1 MVGSKI
7 RALRKELGMSSSEL
21 AEAAGLSQSAI
32 SQIERGVV
40 DPSLRTLR
48 AIAETLNTPI
58 FTFFLD
64 TPSKDIVVR
73 RNRRR
78 SFSPPDYKGRYEL
91 LSPDSN
97 GKLEMI
103 SMSLEPGT
111 ASSMQPLCH
120 AGDECMV
127 VLQGQ
132 AEIIAG
138 DERFELNAG
147 DSIYLNEGI
156 PHRVTSVGDQE
167 LVCIVAISPPS
178 F

>member
-1 MVGSKI
+1 
-7 RALRKELGMSSSEL
+7 MSSSQL
-21 AEAAGLSQSAI
+21 AKAAGLSQSAI

-64 TPSKDIVVR
+64 ASSKEIVVR
-73 RNRRR
+73 KERRR

-97 GKLEMI
+97 GRVEMI

-111 ASSMQPLCH
+111 VSSAVPMSH

-127 VLQGQ
+127 VIQGE
-132 AEIIAG
+132 AEVVAG
-138 DERFELNAG
+138 DERFALETG
-147 DSIYLNEGI
+147 DSIYLSAGI
-156 PHRVTSVGDQE
+156 PHRVTNVGDE
-167 LVCIVAISPPS
+167 EMVCIVAIAPPS

>member
-1 MVGSKI
+1 MVGSRI
-7 RALRKELGMSSSEL
+7 RAFREELGMSSSQL

-58 FTFFLD
+58 FTLFLD
-64 TPSKDIVVR
+64 TPSRDIVVR
-73 RNRRR
+73 KARRR

-111 ASSMQPLCH
+111 SSSTHPLCH

-127 VLQGQ
+127 VVQGR
-132 AEIIAG
+132 AEVIAG
-138 DERFELNAG
+138 DERFELDVG

-156 PHRVTSVGDQE
+156 PHLVRCVGDEE
-167 LVCIVAISPPS
+167 LMCLVAIAPPS

>member
-7 RALRKELGMSSSEL
+7 RALREELGMSSSQL

-32 SQIERGVV
+32 SQIERGIV

-73 RNRRR
+73 KERRR
-78 SFSPPDYKGRYEL
+78 AFSPPDYKGRYEL
-91 LSPDSN
+91 LSPDSS
-97 GKLEMI
+97 GKVEMI
-103 SMSLEPGT
+103 SMSIEPGT
-111 ASSMQPLCH
+111 SSSMHPLPH

-127 VLQGQ
+127 VLEGR

-138 DERFELNAG
+138 DEHFELDAG

-156 PHRVTSVGDQE
+156 PHRVVNVGEEE
-167 LVCIVAISPPS
+167 LVCIVAIAPPS

>member
-7 RALRKELGMSSSEL
+7 RALREELGMSSSQL
-21 AEAAGLSQSAI
+21 AKETGLSQSAI

-40 DPSLRTLR
+40 DPSLRSLR

-64 TPSKDIVVR
+64 APSKDIVVR
-73 RNRRR
+73 KERRR
-78 SFSPPDYKGRYEL
+78 SFSPPDYSGRYEL

-97 GKLEMI
+97 GRLEMI

-111 ASSMQPLCH
+111 ASSSDLLSH

-127 VLQGQ
+127 VLQGD
-132 AEIIAG
+132 AEIFAG
-138 DERFELNAG
+138 DEHFELEAG

-156 PHRVTSVGDQE
+156 PHRVTSVGDEE